1 MPSQVG
7 ITLGI
12 LQALYHQP
20 IAWPKLH
27 PTTLSRGRTLL
38 HDLLVK
44 LRLGGERDVLLLY
57 GGVSHDFL
65 ILLDLVCMQGQG
77 EGKQLCYAF
86 FSQAVSQVYAI
97 TGSTGW
103 APLESGLSGEVLKVG
118 VRFPRSYDTLIA
130 EVVKV
135 FAHQKGSHLSKR
147 VARQAHPLIARRLLL
162 ALSTG
167 ARELI
172 GRAGAKDATDGQ
184 VDFLNRFVCP

>member
-1 MPSQVG
+1 MPSQVC

-57 GGVSHDFL
+57 GGGSHDFL

-86 FSQAVSQVYAI
+86 FSQAVSQVDSI

-103 APLESGLSGEVLKVG
+103 APLESGLSGKVLVIEAFLPH
-118 VRFPRSYDTLIA
+118 RYHTLIA

-135 FAHQKGSHLSKR
+135 FAHPKGSHLSKG
-147 VARQAHPLIARRLLL
+147 VAR
-162 ALSTG
+162 
-167 ARELI
+167 
-172 GRAGAKDATDGQ
+172 
-184 VDFLNRFVCP
+184 